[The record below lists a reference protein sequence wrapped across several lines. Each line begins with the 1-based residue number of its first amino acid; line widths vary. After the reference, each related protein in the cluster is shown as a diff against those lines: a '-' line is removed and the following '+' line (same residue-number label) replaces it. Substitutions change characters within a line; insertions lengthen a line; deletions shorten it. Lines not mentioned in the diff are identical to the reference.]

1 MKNKKSFLL
10 YADWKETFEALPN
23 DKAGELIKHIF
34 AYVNDE
40 NPTSDDML
48 INAVFPYIK
57 HTLKRDLK
65 KWEQQHEQ
73 RVLAGKKSAEIR
85 KRNSTVVN
93 GRSVSSTVNGN
104 VNVNDNVINIY
115 RKFNHLSISKEEFN
129 KLNKLYSTEQIDN
142 TLDSIENFANN
153 KKYKSL
159 YLTARNWLSKE
170 NTNTSTSEDALLNHV
185 KTQLNAGKKRK

>member
-10 YADWKETFEALPN
+10 YTDLKETFEALTN
-23 DKAGELIKHIF
+23 EKAGELIKHIL

-48 INAVFPYIK
+48 INAVFANIK
-57 HTLKRDLK
+57 HTLKRDLN
-65 KWEQQHEQ
+65 KWEEIKVQ
-73 RVLAGKKSAEIR
+73 RSEAGRKGGLAKASNAKQRLA
-85 KRNSTVVN
+85 NLAV
-93 GRSVSSTVNGN
+93 N

-142 TLDSIENFANN
+142 VLDAIENFANN

-170 NTNTSTSEDALLNHV
+170 NTSVSSNTSADDALLKHV
-185 KTQLNAGKKRK
+185 KTQLNASKKRK

>member
-10 YADWKETFEALPN
+10 YTDLKETFEALTN
-23 DKAGELIKHIF
+23 EKAGELIKHIL

-48 INAVFPYIK
+48 INAVFANIK
-57 HTLKRDLK
+57 HTLKRDLN
-65 KWEQQHEQ
+65 KWEEIKVQ
-73 RVLAGKKSAEIR
+73 RSEAGRKGGLAKASNAKQRLA
-85 KRNSTVVN
+85 NLAV
-93 GRSVSSTVNGN
+93 N

-115 RKFNHLSISKEEFN
+115 RSFNHLSISKEEFN

-142 TLDSIENFANN
+142 VLDAIENFANN

-170 NTNTSTSEDALLNHV
+170 NTSVSSNTSADDALLKHV
-185 KTQLNAGKKRK
+185 KTQLNASKKRK

>member
-1 MKNKKSFLL
+1 MKNKKSFIA
-10 YADWKETFEALPN
+10 YADWKETFDTLSDE
-23 DKAGELIKHIF
+23 KAGELIKHIF

-48 INAVFPYIK
+48 INAVFANIK
-57 HTLKRDLK
+57 QTLKRDLR
-65 KWEQQHEQ
+65 KWREQHAQ

-85 KRNSTVVN
+85 KRNSTSVN
-93 GRSVSSTVNGN
+93 EPSVSSTVS
-104 VNVNDNVINIY
+104 VSVSDNVLYNIY

-185 KTQLNAGKKRK
+185 KTQLNVGKKRK